1 MSPRAADYV
10 IVGAGSAG
18 CVLASRLTEDP
29 GTSVVLIEAGGKD
42 SSLNVRIPLA
52 FPNQFHGPLDWDYET
67 DREPACHDRRL
78 YVPRGKVLGGS
89 SSMNA
94 MLYVRGRPAD
104 YDGWAAGGATGWG
117 WADVKPYFLK
127 SESNSRGASED
138 HGVDGPLLVQDAK
151 SPRALNRRIV
161 DGFVASGLDRNPDY
175 NGPRQDGVGMFQV
188 LQRDGRRW
196 SAADAYLH
204 PVRKRPNL
212 TVVTRAHVERIEH
225 DGRRASG
232 VRYRDRKG
240 ELHVVRAR
248 REVLLSAGAIGS
260 PQLLML
266 SGIGPAEALRRSGVT
281 PLLDLPAVGRNL
293 QDHPMLTVLWA
304 VSDSDTLYGADR
316 PRHLI
321 EWLLRRSGPLTSTA
335 AESVA
340 FWRSRPDLPA
350 ADIQF
355 HCGALFYEQH
365 GAETYDGHAMT
376 IAPVLLTP
384 KSRGRVALLSPD
396 AHDAPSILTNALR
409 EREDVDAMVAAIR
422 MARRVAGSG
431 ALRALVR
438 DELRPGR
445 EHETDEQLEASLRDR
460 VELIYHP
467 VGTCRM
473 GAADDP
479 SAVVDP
485 ELRVRGIED
494 LRVIDASVFPVIPG
508 GNTHAPTV
516 MVAERAADLLRGRT
530 PLRDAHATTE
540 VAA

>member
-1 MSPRAADYV
+1 MFPTAADYV

-18 CVLASRLTEDP
+18 CVLANRLTEDP
-29 GTSVVLIEAGGKD
+29 GTSVILLEAGGKD
-42 SSLNVRIPLA
+42 SSLNVKIPLA
-52 FPNQFHGPLDWDYET
+52 FPNQFHGPLDWNYET

-78 YVPRGKVLGGS
+78 YVPRGKSLGGS

-117 WADVKPYFLK
+117 WADAKPYFLK
-127 SESNSRGASED
+127 AENNSRGASED
-138 HGVDGPLLVQDAK
+138 HAVGGPLHVQDAK
-151 SPRALNRRIV
+151 SPRRLNRRIV
-161 DGFVASGLDRNPDY
+161 DGFVASGVERNPDC
-175 NGPRQDGVGMFQV
+175 NGPRQDGAGMFQV

-212 TVVTRAHVERIEH
+212 TVVPHSQVERIEH
-225 DGRRASG
+225 DGGRATG

-240 ELHVVRAR
+240 ELHVIRAG

-266 SGIGPAEALRRSGVT
+266 SGIGPVGQLRSCGVT
-281 PLLDLPAVGRNL
+281 PLHELPAVGQNL
-293 QDHPMLTVLWA
+293 QDHPMLTVLWS
-304 VSDSDTLYGADR
+304 VDDTDTLYGADK
-316 PRHLI
+316 PRRLL

-340 FWRSRPDLPA
+340 FWRSRPELPA

-355 HCGALFYEQH
+355 HCGALFYEKH
-365 GAETYDGHAMT
+365 GAETYEGHAMT

-384 KSRGRVALLSPD
+384 KSRGRVALLSAD
-396 AHDAPSILTNALR
+396 AHDAPSILTNTLH

-422 MARRVAGSG
+422 MARRVAASG
-431 ALRALVR
+431 PLRATVL

-445 EHETDEQLEASLRDR
+445 QHETDEQLEASLRDR

-479 SAVVDP
+479 KAVVDP
-485 ELRVRGIED
+485 ELRVRGID
-494 LRVIDASVFPVIPG
+494 GLRVVDASVFPTIPG

-530 PLRDAHATTE
+530 PLDDGD
-540 VAA
+540 VAAGVAA

>member
-1 MSPRAADYV
+1 MLPSAADYV

-18 CVLASRLTEDP
+18 CVLANRLTEDP

-42 SSLNVRIPLA
+42 SGLNVRIPLA
-52 FPNQFHGPLDWDYET
+52 FPNLFHGPLDWNYET
-67 DREPACHDRRL
+67 DPEPACHDRRL
-78 YVPRGKVLGGS
+78 YVPRGKCLGGS
-89 SSMNA
+89 SAMNA
-94 MLYVRGRPAD
+94 MLYVRGRPSD
-104 YDGWAAGGATGWG
+104 YDGWADDGATGWG

-127 SESNSRGASED
+127 AESNSRGASDD
-138 HGVDGPLLVQDAK
+138 HGADGPLHVQDAK

-161 DGFVASGLDRNPDY
+161 DGFVASGVDRNPDY
-175 NGPRQDGVGMFQV
+175 NGPRQDGAGMFQV

-212 TVVTRAHVERIEH
+212 SVVTHGQVERVEH
-225 DGRRASG
+225 DGDRATG

-240 ELHVVRAR
+240 ELHVIRAN

-266 SGIGPAEALRRSGVT
+266 SGIGAAGKLRQHGIT
-281 PLLDLPAVGRNL
+281 PLHDLSAVGQNL

-304 VSDSDTLYGADR
+304 VSETDTLYGADK
-316 PRHLI
+316 PRRLL

-340 FWRSRPDLPA
+340 FWRSRPELPA

-355 HCGALFYEQH
+355 HCGALFYEKH

-384 KSRGRVALLSPD
+384 KSRGRVTLRSPHAD
-396 AHDAPSILTNALR
+396 DAPSILTNTLH

-422 MARRVAGSG
+422 MARRVAASG
-431 ALRALVR
+431 PLRATVER
-438 DELRPGR
+438 ELRPGS
-445 EHETDEQLEASLRDR
+445 EHESDEQLEASLRDR
-460 VELIYHP
+460 IELIYHP

-479 SAVVDP
+479 NAVVDP
-485 ELRVRGIED
+485 ELRVRGID
-494 LRVIDASVFPVIPG
+494 GLRVIDASVFPTIPG

-530 PLRDAHATTE
+530 PLHDASVTTG
-540 VAA
+540 VGA

>member
-1 MSPRAADYV
+1 MRPSAADYV

-18 CVLASRLTEDP
+18 CVLANRLTEDP
-29 GTSVVLIEAGGKD
+29 GTSVILVEAGGKD
-42 SSLNVRIPLA
+42 SSLNVKIPLA
-52 FPNQFHGPLDWDYET
+52 FPNQFHGLLDWGFAT
-67 DREPACHDRRL
+67 DPEPACHDRRL

-94 MLYVRGRPAD
+94 MLYVRGRPSD
-104 YDGWAAGGATGWG
+104 YDGWAADGATGWG

-127 SESNSRGASED
+127 SERNSRGASAD
-138 HGVDGPLLVQDAK
+138 HGADGPLHVQDPK
-151 SPRALNRRIV
+151 SPRPLNRRIV
-161 DGFVASGLDRNPDY
+161 DGFVAEGLERNPDC
-175 NGPRQDGVGMFQV
+175 NGPRQDGAGMFQV

-196 SAADAYLH
+196 SAADAYLR
-204 PVRKRPNL
+204 PAAKRPNL
-212 TVVTRAHVERIEH
+212 TVVSRAHVERIEH
-225 DGRRASG
+225 DGGRATG
-232 VRYRDRKG
+232 VRYRDAKG
-240 ELHVVRAR
+240 DLHVLRAG

-260 PQLLML
+260 PQLLLL
-266 SGIGPAEALRRSGVT
+266 SGIGDAGQLRQHGIT
-281 PLLDLPAVGRNL
+281 PLCELPAVGRNL

-304 VSDSDTLYGADR
+304 VSDTNTLYGADK
-316 PRHLI
+316 PRRLI

-340 FWRSRPDLPA
+340 FWRSRPELPA

-355 HCGALFYEQH
+355 HCGALYYEQH
-365 GAETYDGHAMT
+365 GAETYEGHAMT

-384 KSRGRVALLSPD
+384 KSRGRVALLSRD
-396 AHDAPSILTNALR
+396 AHDAPSILTHTLH
-409 EREDVDAMVAAIR
+409 EREDVDTMLAAIR
-422 MARRVAGSG
+422 MARRVAESG
-431 ALRALVR
+431 PLRAVVDR
-438 DELRPGR
+438 ELRPGA
-445 EHETDEQLEASLRDR
+445 EHESDEQLEASLRDR

-473 GAADDP
+473 GAADDS

-485 ELRVRGIED
+485 ELRVRGID
-494 LRVIDASVFPVIPG
+494 GLRVIDASVFPTIPG

-530 PLRDAHATTE
+530 PLHDADATTE

>member
-1 MSPRAADYV
+1 MLPSAADYV

-18 CVLASRLTEDP
+18 CVLANRLSEDP

-52 FPNQFHGPLDWDYET
+52 FPNQFHGPLDWNYAT
-67 DREPACHDRRL
+67 DPEPACHDRRL
-78 YVPRGKVLGGS
+78 YIPRGKCLGGS

-94 MLYVRGRPAD
+94 MLYVRGRPSD
-104 YDGWAAGGATGWG
+104 YDGWVEDGATGWG

-127 SESNSRGASED
+127 SEANSRGASDD
-138 HGVDGPLLVQDAK
+138 HGDEGPLHVQDAK
-151 SPRALNRRIV
+151 SPRPLNRRIV
-161 DGFVASGLDRNPDY
+161 DGFVAEGLDRNPDY
-175 NGPRQDGVGMFQV
+175 NGPRQDGAGMFQV

-204 PVRKRPNL
+204 PVRKRRNL
-212 TVVTRAHVERIEH
+212 TVVTRGQVERIEH
-225 DGRRASG
+225 DGRRATG

-240 ELHVVRAR
+240 ELHVLRAG

-266 SGIGPAEALRRSGVT
+266 SGIGDAGQLRQHGIT
-281 PLLDLPAVGRNL
+281 PLHDLPAVGGNL

-304 VSDSDTLYGADR
+304 VSDTDTLYGADK
-316 PRHLI
+316 PRRLL

-340 FWRSRPDLPA
+340 FWRSRPELPA

-355 HCGALFYEQH
+355 HCGALFYEKH
-365 GAETYDGHAMT
+365 GAETYEGHAMT

-384 KSRGRVALLSPD
+384 KSRGRVRLRSPH
-396 AHDAPSILTNALR
+396 ARDAPSILTNTLH

-422 MARRVAGSG
+422 MARRVAASG
-431 ALRALVR
+431 PLRATVQR
-438 DELRPGR
+438 ELRPGS
-445 EHETDEQLEASLRDR
+445 EQVSDEQIEAGLRDR

-473 GAADDP
+473 GAVDDP
-479 SAVVDP
+479 TAVVDP
-485 ELRVRGIED
+485 ELRVRGID
-494 LRVIDASVFPVIPG
+494 GLRVIDASVFPTIPG
-508 GNTHAPTV
+508 GNTYAPTV

-530 PLRDAHATTE
+530 PLRDAGASTE
-540 VAA
+540 AAA

>member
-1 MSPRAADYV
+1 MFPTAADYV

-18 CVLASRLTEDP
+18 CVLANRLTEDP
-29 GTSVVLIEAGGKD
+29 GTSVILIEAGGKD
-42 SSLNVRIPLA
+42 SSLNVKIPLA
-52 FPNQFHGPLDWDYET
+52 FPNQFHGPLDWNYET
-67 DREPACHDRRL
+67 DPEPACHDRRL
-78 YVPRGKVLGGS
+78 YVPRGKSLGGS

-94 MLYVRGRPAD
+94 MLYVRGRPSD
-104 YDGWAAGGATGWG
+104 YDGWAADGATGWG

-127 SESNSRGASED
+127 SETNSRGASAD
-138 HGVDGPLLVQDAK
+138 HGADGPLHVQDAK
-151 SPRALNRRIV
+151 SPRPLNQRII
-161 DGFVASGLDRNPDY
+161 DGFVAEGLDRNPDY
-175 NGPRQDGVGMFQV
+175 NGPQQDGAGMFQV

-196 SAADAYLH
+196 SAADAYLR
-204 PVRKRPNL
+204 PAAKRSNL
-212 TVVTRAHVERIEH
+212 TVVSRAHVERIEH
-225 DGRRASG
+225 DGRRATG

-240 ELHVVRAR
+240 EQHVIRAG

-260 PQLLML
+260 PQLLLL
-266 SGIGPAEALRRSGVT
+266 SGIGDAGHLRQNGVT
-281 PLLDLPAVGRNL
+281 PLHELPGVGQNL
-293 QDHPMLTVLWA
+293 QDHPMLTVLFG
-304 VSDSDTLYGADR
+304 VSDTDTLYGADK
-316 PRHLI
+316 PRRLV

-355 HCGALFYEQH
+355 HCGALFYEKH
-365 GAETYDGHAMT
+365 GAETYEGHAMT

-384 KSRGRVALLSPD
+384 KSRGRVGLLSAD
-396 AHDAPSILTNALR
+396 AYDAPSILTNTLH
-409 EREDVDAMVAAIR
+409 EREDADAMVAAIR
-422 MARRVAGSG
+422 MARRVAESG
-431 ALRALVR
+431 PLRATVQR
-438 DELRPGR
+438 ELRPGS
-445 EHETDEQLEASLRDR
+445 EHETDEQIEASLRGR

-479 SAVVDP
+479 TAVVDP
-485 ELRVRGIED
+485 ELRVRGIEG
-494 LRVIDASVFPVIPG
+494 LRVIDASVFPTIPG

-530 PLRDAHATTE
+530 PLHDTGATAE

>member
-1 MSPRAADYV
+1 MYPTAADYV

-18 CVLASRLTEDP
+18 CVLANRLTEDP
-29 GTSVVLIEAGGKD
+29 GTSVILVEAGGKD
-42 SSLNVRIPLA
+42 SSLNVKIPLA

-78 YVPRGKVLGGS
+78 YIPRGKSLGGS

-94 MLYVRGRPAD
+94 MLYVRGRPSD
-104 YDGWAAGGATGWG
+104 YDGWAAGGAAGWG
-117 WADVKPYFLK
+117 WADVKPYFLR
-127 SESNSRGASED
+127 SESSSRGASAD
-138 HGVDGPLLVQDAK
+138 HGADGPLHVQDPK
-151 SPRALNRRIV
+151 SPRPLNRRIV
-161 DGFVASGLDRNPDY
+161 DGFVAEGLDRNPDC
-175 NGPRQDGVGMFQV
+175 NGPRQDGAGMFQV

-212 TVVTRAHVERIEH
+212 TVATRAHVERIEN

-232 VRYRDRKG
+232 IRYRDARG
-240 ELHVVRAR
+240 EQHVIRAR
-248 REVLLSAGAIGS
+248 REVLLCAGAIGS

-266 SGIGPAEALRRSGVT
+266 SGIGDPDQLRQSGVA
-281 PLLDLPAVGRNL
+281 PLHALPGVGRNL
-293 QDHPMLTVLWA
+293 QDHPMLTVLFG
-304 VSDSDTLYGADR
+304 VSDTDTLYGADK
-316 PRHLI
+316 PRRLI
-321 EWLLRRSGPLTSTA
+321 EWLLRRNGPLTSTA

-355 HCGALFYEQH
+355 HCGALFYEKH
-365 GAETYDGHAMT
+365 GAETYEGHAMT

-396 AHDAPSILTNALR
+396 AHDAPSILANTLA
-409 EREDVDAMVAAIR
+409 EREDVDAMVAGIR
-422 MARRVAGSG
+422 MARRVAAS
-431 ALRALVR
+431 APLRSTVER
-438 DELRPGR
+438 ELRPGP
-445 EHETDEQLEASLRDR
+445 EQESGEQLEAGLRDR

-485 ELRVRGIED
+485 ELRVRGID
-494 LRVIDASVFPVIPG
+494 GLRVIDASIFPTIPG

-530 PLRDAHATTE
+530 PLHDEHATTE